1 MRSNNY
7 PQRNPGSTR
16 RGDFARGQREGSE
29 ELRYDP
35 DFARGQREEGDRY
48 LEREPDYAEGMRENR
63 WDDERRARPD
73 YSRGQRS
80 HEERGMSVN
89 EPWTLQGEHSGRGPK
104 GYQRSN
110 DRIRE
115 DVCDRLTQHG
125 QVDAS
130 DIDVQVQEGEV
141 TLNGTVDT
149 RQAKRLAEDTAFSV
163 SGVRDV
169 HNQLR
174 VSNGHSAFRDD
185 RIDR

>member
-1 MRSNNY
+1 MHNNN
-7 PQRNPGSTR
+7 PPRNQGSPR

-35 DFARGQREEGDRY
+35 DYARGQREDEDRY
-48 LEREPDYAEGMRENR
+48 QDREPVYAEGMRENR
-63 WDDERRARPD
+63 WGEERRAQPD
-73 YSRGQRS
+73 YSRGQRTY
-80 HEERGMSVN
+80 EERGMSRN
-89 EPWTLQGEHSGRGPK
+89 EPWTQQGEHSGRGPK

-115 DVCDRLTQHG
+115 DVCERLTQHG
-125 QVDAS
+125 QVDAT
-130 DIDVQVQEGEV
+130 DIEVQVQEGEV
-141 TLNGTVDT
+141 TLNGTVNT

-174 VSNGHSAFRDD
+174 VANGTNSMRGEGFD
-185 RIDR
+185 R